1 VVLARF
7 VSLVSVLALMGQ
19 GCAHAETG
27 VAPAIA
33 SGARG
38 VPTPAIVRLVP
49 NDVVEVGRSAT
60 VVLAWR
66 FGVAEDC
73 PLWSREQWER
83 FGYCV
88 DLDAGVR
95 PHRCVV
101 TTSKVTRHDLL
112 GGAVQRCFG
121 LSQVVAK
128 Q

>member
-1 VVLARF
+1 MALARF
-7 VSLVSVLALMGQ
+7 VSHASVFASMCL
-19 GCAHAETG
+19 GCANAETG
-27 VAPAIA
+27 VSPAIA
-33 SGARG
+33 SGMRG
-38 VPTPAIVRLVP
+38 VQTPAIVRLVP
-49 NDVVEVGRSAT
+49 NDVVEVGHSAT
-60 VVLAWR
+60 VALAWR

-83 FGYCV
+83 LGYCV
-88 DLDAGVR
+88 ELDAGVR

-121 LSQVVAK
+121 LSQLIAK